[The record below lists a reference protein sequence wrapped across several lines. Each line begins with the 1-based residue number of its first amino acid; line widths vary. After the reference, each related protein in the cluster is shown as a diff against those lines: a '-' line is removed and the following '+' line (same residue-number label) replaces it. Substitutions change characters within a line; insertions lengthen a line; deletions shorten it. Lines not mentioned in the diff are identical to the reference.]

1 MQSFGCVYQ
10 HMHLLVTVKVQYF
23 ILGCTI
29 RIYKNRREGLKTI
42 LITGATDGI
51 GLETVKMLAKEGHRI
66 ILHGRNQNKLD
77 NIKGAL
83 EAQYPSCSLSTVKG
97 DLSDFEEVYQVV
109 RDVKAQTNH
118 LDVLINNAGVFSM
131 DNPTTSTGLDARFMV
146 NTIAPYILTTSL
158 LTLMGSESRVVNL
171 SSAAQSPVNF
181 SALKG
186 NVPLTDG
193 AAYAQSKLAITMWTQ
208 YLGAKYAKNTESG
221 PKMVAVNPKSLLGS
235 KMVKTAYGIAGGDL
249 NIGAQILVDAAFSS
263 RFAHVA
269 GEYFD
274 NDHNTFAAPHP
285 FASDAKNVTTLVEEM
300 DALIAQFR

>member
-1 MQSFGCVYQ
+1 M
-10 HMHLLVTVKVQYF
+10 
-23 ILGCTI
+23 
-29 RIYKNRREGLKTI
+29 KTI

-51 GLETVKMLAKEGHRI
+51 GLETVKMIAKEGHRI
-66 ILHGRNQNKLD
+66 ILHGRNQNKLN

-83 EAQYPSCSLSTVKG
+83 EAQFPSCSLSTVKG
-97 DLSDFEEVYQVV
+97 DLSVFEDVYQVV
-109 RDVKAQTNH
+109 RDVNALTPH

-131 DNPTTSTGLDARFMV
+131 DNPTTSEGLDARFMV

-158 LTLMGSESRVVNL
+158 LPLMDSDSRVVNL

-186 NVPLTDG
+186 EIPLTDG

-208 YLGAKYAKNTESG
+208 YLGEKYAKHKSG
-221 PKMVAVNPKSLLGS
+221 PKMVSVNPKSLLGS

-249 NIGAQILVDAAFSS
+249 SIGAQILVDAAFSS
-263 RFAHVA
+263 RFAHVS

-274 NDHNTFAAPHP
+274 NDYNTFAMPHP
-285 FASDAKNVTTLVEEM
+285 FAKDAKNRIRLIDEM
-300 DALIAQFR
+300 DSLIAQFR